1 MTGVDAQVNL
11 ATERALVRYQPGLAS
26 RSGIVDAIRRAGYDA
41 VESGQADRAAEK
53 ARKRA
58 AYRQELRRFWI
69 AAALALPLLA
79 QMPAMLGAGGH
90 HDLLP
95 RWLQLLLAT
104 PVQFWIGARFYRG
117 AWSALRGGSAN
128 MDVLVALGTSMAYFF
143 SLVVT
148 LGDSTGT
155 TFHFEASASIITLVL
170 MGKLLEA
177 RARHK
182 TSAAIESLVSLQP
195 ALARIERDGELVEV
209 PVESLRKG

>member
-1 MTGVDAQVNL
+1 MRFGRAMT
-11 ATERALVRYQPGLAS
+11 RS
-26 RSGIVDAIRRAGYDA
+26 R
-41 VESGQADRAAEK
+41 ADRRIVPP
-53 ARKRA
+53 RKRKQA

-128 MDVLVALGTSMAYFF
+128 MDVLVALGTSMAYFQPGRHPGWIRPALRF
-143 SLVVT
+143 TS
-148 LGDSTGT
+148 
-155 TFHFEASASIITLVL
+155 EASASIITLVL

-177 RARHK
+177 RAKAK